1 LIAFFYLRG
10 LMAKIVCLNEKDRKL
25 LFETQQKLDEAT
37 KMMTELMETLE
48 VLNDPKMMKSIKRGQ
63 EDIKAGKVKELRA
76 LLKEE
81 AS

>member
-1 LIAFFYLRG
+1 
-10 LMAKIVCLNEKDRKL
+10 MAKIECLNEKDRKL

-37 KMMTELMETLE
+37 KMMAELMETLE